1 MNLPRLFCLVQAR
14 QQHHHRDTLGAPVPR
29 KVLSLTS
36 ALKHSA
42 RANSRTF
49 KGTLTSSCHLLLIA
63 CDSHS
68 SAEQR
73 PPREPASSIFARW
86 QRLRLEVCFLSLLRS
101 TSSSW
106 PLTRL
111 VKPSDIILP
120 RKSRHSADLQPGRL
134 VLLLRLCRFRQV
146 PWKWLK
152 VRTDFAVRCSA
163 GTELSCI
170 AKRSNAC
177 SKCRCPA
184 TLSGLLTSFGASLR
198 RAGSPI
204 VPVPTA
210 PPSKFPHTDT
220 NQS

>member
-49 KGTLTSSCHLLLIA
+49 KGTLASSCHFLLIA

-111 VKPSDIILP
+111 VKPSDHFAP
-120 RKSRHSADLQPGRL
+120 EVSTFGRS
-134 VLLLRLCRFRQV
+134 
-146 PWKWLK
+146 PTW
-152 VRTDFAVRCSA
+152 T
-163 GTELSCI
+163 
-170 AKRSNAC
+170 
-177 SKCRCPA
+177 
-184 TLSGLLTSFGASLR
+184 SG
-198 RAGSPI
+198 
-204 VPVPTA
+204 
-210 PPSKFPHTDT
+210 PPSSTLQIPTSALEVAESSH
-220 NQS
+220 